1 MMMMMTSLRRRW
13 SRQVGQSSNRR
24 CQPSRQAHVKPP
36 FWQIKYL
43 LAFLLSFLSGY
54 DDLAMHI
61 GNTLFHNFCNLLFL
75 LGPGLAFGWLGL
87 GGSSGGYSSHGY
99 TSHASLG
106 AYGAKLGGDSSSSED
121 LQNIFDIICFKQGQ
135 WTIIDTFEQYLKF
148 QYTSFTS
155 FTSYPPRINQ
165 TLTPP
170 HHISN
175 APSQNN

>member
-99 TSHASLG
+99 TSHASLRAFG
-106 AYGAKLGGDSSSSED
+106 AQLEGDR
-121 LQNIFDIICFKQGQ
+121 LCFRRLTKHFWDNLFQTGPVDNNR
-135 WTIIDTFEQYLKF
+135 DTLEQ
-148 QYTSFTS
+148 
-155 FTSYPPRINQ
+155 
-165 TLTPP
+165 
-170 HHISN
+170 
-175 APSQNN
+175 

>member
-99 TSHASLG
+99 ISNGVPRGAQGPLWCKTETNGVPRRPSLVQNSDYRVPTG
-106 AYGAKLGGDSSSSED
+106 AFSGAKPWLTECHQGPS
-121 LQNIFDIICFKQGQ
+121 LVQNR
-135 WTIIDTFEQYLKF
+135 Y
-148 QYTSFTS
+148 
-155 FTSYPPRINQ
+155 
-165 TLTPP
+165 
-170 HHISN
+170 
-175 APSQNN
+175 